1 MRNNFNPEDINM
13 GIGGAPGFSPP
24 GMGQGLGPGGPGPGP
39 GPGPGGPGPGLQG
52 AAPQAPS
59 MGGAG
64 MYSGMNLLE
73 QWEELRKWSLEELQA
88 EIQAIEGGSSRAGIA
103 PVFVDSMIRQRMEE
117 QQSADPNAQP
127 PTSTVHEDLMAGGPS
142 TYGEF
147 MMEPPGADPSV
158 PQEEMVPGLPPL
170 EAYPA
175 GEAPP
180 DGRIYE
186 FNNGAYPVR
195 GYRGGGPVEEE
206 TEAER
211 MERDPRILNP
221 LSVMYPWESS
231 PIRSIEARLADHAA
245 GLKRG
250 MRAATEVERVKDLES
265 IVPVEQGPQGTKSFP
280 QLQREAMEFRRVADA
295 LMDPNDPRNQMTP
308 EEESDYIKNAIDRRD
323 MYESI
328 RGYSNGAYPVRGFR
342 DGVRVPAPARG
353 SVYEMTEE
361 EKRRY
366 FIELYGKTP
375 EEMSQGPS
383 LLDRLDRKID
393 PYGKFPFRGTA
404 PIRGIAEA
412 SRHLGAKTAGLAAV
426 PGFIYNST
434 GPSWEEKKALSSE
447 LRGDRD
453 PFGNPWEEP
462 GHIFPEMTGEREA
475 QIASALG
482 GSSGS
487 DIFANS
493 VLASSPLGYPMEKKS
508 AIVSAED
515 IRNER
520 IKRERLDEDADMAA
534 SALEDQRE
542 SLAKGGMDVLAQ
554 ADPFYREPLENDSPF
569 SIGDIRS
576 QYDQIIGRNQGSSR
590 IDDLYKKIEGLE
602 RPKNTWKANA
612 LLQFAAGM
620 LDPKNAT
627 GSPFGDFAAGLG
639 AGSGRAGPVIQAG
652 KEADRRSELAALKTQ
667 LELEAIGSADRRAS
681 DQNVTSLARQVL
693 ANNSRLETAEYSAGR
708 ADQRL
713 KRADEAK
720 VAAANLAFTR
730 AEARENN
737 RIKKWD
743 TAERIKAFEKMS
755 DRALELA
762 QADLTAMT
770 APGVARA
777 PGDVDYGVEL
787 MVKYQMYMNFF
798 EKLEEKRTK
807 EEGGPSPRNGVMAG
821 PVS

>member
-39 GPGPGGPGPGLQG
+39 GPGPGLQG
-52 AAPQAPS
+52 AAPQAPPMAPQAPP
-59 MGGAG
+59 MGGTG
-64 MYSGMNLLE
+64 LYSGMNLLE

-308 EEESDYIKNAIDRRD
+308 EEEIDHIKNEIDKRD

-328 RGYSNGAYPVRGFR
+328 RRYSNGAYPVRGFGNGTYPVTISR
-342 DGVRVPAPARG
+342 EQASR
-353 SVYEMTEE
+353 
-361 EKRRY
+361 
-366 FIELYGKTP
+366 LTP
-375 EEMSQGPS
+375 EEMRELYAKIQG
-383 LLDRLDRKID
+383 
-393 PYGKFPFRGTA
+393 Y
-404 PIRGIAEA
+404 
-412 SRHLGAKTAGLAAV
+412 KTDYAQM
-426 PGFIYNST
+426 
-434 GPSWEEKKALSSE
+434 EK
-447 LRGDRD
+447 
-453 PFGNPWEEP
+453 
-462 GHIFPEMTGEREA
+462 
-475 QIASALG
+475 
-482 GSSGS
+482 
-487 DIFANS
+487 
-493 VLASSPLGYPMEKKS
+493 LASS
-508 AIVSAED
+508 
-515 IRNER
+515 ER
-520 IKRERLDEDADMAA
+520 
-534 SALEDQRE
+534 
-542 SLAKGGMDVLAQ
+542 GG
-554 ADPFYREPLENDSPF
+554 
-569 SIGDIRS
+569 GT
-576 QYDQIIGRNQGSSR
+576 SSR
-590 IDDLYKKIEGLE
+590 IPEYIRQIHQVESQFLPEKSFWQSMDSYNRFGSYDPGEIVETLQRTIDNEGISTSERDHARSQLE
-602 RPKNTWKANA
+602 R
-612 LLQFAAGM
+612 M
-620 LDPKNAT
+620 
-627 GSPFGDFAAGLG
+627 
-639 AGSGRAGPVIQAG
+639 
-652 KEADRRSELAALKTQ
+652 
-667 LELEAIGSADRRAS
+667 AS
-681 DQNVTSLARQVL
+681 TKCHKIIVWR
-693 ANNSRLETAEYSAGR
+693 
-708 ADQRL
+708 
-713 KRADEAK
+713 K
-720 VAAANLAFTR
+720 
-730 AEARENN
+730 
-737 RIKKWD
+737 
-743 TAERIKAFEKMS
+743 
-755 DRALELA
+755 
-762 QADLTAMT
+762 ADLIT
-770 APGVARA
+770 
-777 PGDVDYGVEL
+777 
-787 MVKYQMYMNFF
+787 QMLNSITQ
-798 EKLEEKRTK
+798 KR
-807 EEGGPSPRNGVMAG
+807 
-821 PVS
+821 